1 MIVRDDNLN
10 LIFCLI
16 LGGGCF
22 GFTSDKTGL
31 VLVKELSQDV
41 LVTSKGVLIVILEVE
56 L

>member
-10 LIFCLI
+10 QIFCLI

-22 GFTSDKTGL
+22 VLTLDKTGL
-31 VLVKELSQDV
+31 VLVKELPQNV
-41 LVTSKGVLIVILEVE
+41 LVSSKGVLIVILEVE